1 MMDKNIGLDSNN
13 EEYSKKVLNGY
24 KRIAL
29 ALVVVNTIY
38 LFIFTLFNIKIMSAI
53 SIVSIIIYL
62 TIYFKIN
69 EDRCVQCFR
78 ITSLEVMIH
87 ILIYGLAIGGG
98 TRSSGFC
105 IVLIVG
111 IRTACYFYKR
121 IKNRVLR
128 SSRYVICASAF
139 YIIFSITSGN
149 STPLY
154 GDDNIVLKAILEVF
168 NSIVVIVAVNYYI
181 YITSK
186 EILKYEDALNEK
198 NELLYKMAYIDSL
211 TMIYNRRGIQ
221 EKFNQF
227 RDEKREY
234 SIILCDIDNFKNIN
248 DKYGHECG
256 DMILEKIANIIQ
268 KLVEG
273 IGYAARWGGEEILI
287 LSENKYIDAYVLG
300 EQIRKKIEDA
310 AFSYE
315 GEPISITITIG
326 IGEVK
331 DFSTREA
338 ILIADK
344 NLYIGKRSGKNIV
357 IR

>member
-1 MMDKNIGLDSNN
+1 
-13 EEYSKKVLNGY
+13 
-24 KRIAL
+24 
-29 ALVVVNTIY
+29 
-38 LFIFTLFNIKIMSAI
+38 MSAI

-69 EDRCVQCFR
+69 EDRYVQCFK
-78 ITSLEVMIH
+78 ITYWEVIIH
-87 ILIYGLAIGGG
+87 ILLYGLMIGGG

-105 IVLIVG
+105 IVLLVR
-111 IRTACYFYKR
+111 IRVACYFYKR
-121 IKNRVLR
+121 VKNRVLR
-128 SSRYVICASAF
+128 SSKYLICASAF
-139 YIIFSITSGN
+139 YIIFSITIGN
-149 STPLY
+149 YTPLY
-154 GDDNIVLKAILEVF
+154 
-168 NSIVVIVAVNYYI
+168 
-181 YITSK
+181 
-186 EILKYEDALNEK
+186 
-198 NELLYKMAYIDSL
+198 DSNN
-211 TMIYNRRGIQ
+211 T
-221 EKFNQF
+221 
-227 RDEKREY
+227 
-234 SIILCDIDNFKNIN
+234 IILCDIDDFKNVN

-315 GEPISITITIG
+315 GEVIFITITIG

-331 DFSTREA
+331 DFLTREA

-344 NLYIGKRSGKNIV
+344 NLYIGKRNGKNIV
-357 IR
+357 IK